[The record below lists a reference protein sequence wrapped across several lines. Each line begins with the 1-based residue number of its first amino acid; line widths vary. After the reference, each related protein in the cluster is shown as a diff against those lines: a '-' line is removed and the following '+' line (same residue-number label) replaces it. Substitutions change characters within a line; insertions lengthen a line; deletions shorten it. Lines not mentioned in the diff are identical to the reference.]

1 MTGLDLR
8 IPGLDNGTLTAIR
21 YRDEILGTNVRPYA
35 GAEGPEFLLMHDN
48 ARPHVARVCK
58 QFLEDGGI
66 DIIDLPH
73 VCLT

>member
-8 IPGLDNGTLTAIR
+8 IPGLDNAIR
-21 YRDEILGTNVRPYA
+21 YRDEILGPNIRPYA
-35 GAEGPEFLLMHDN
+35 GAEGPEFPLVHDN
-48 ARPHVARVCK
+48 TRPHVARVCK

-73 VCLT
+73 VRLT